1 MQQQLFLY
9 KKSPISYYRFG
20 KGKKVLVAFHG
31 YNQTGNDFGYFEDV
45 LEDYFTIIAI
55 DFFWH
60 GKSEW
65 REEMDFT
72 ESDMKEIVL
81 EIAKQEHLVARKFSV
96 CSFSMGARMA
106 RALVRKFPDRI
117 EYLILLSPPTFGFNR
132 FLNFT
137 TGNYFGLRIFR
148 YFVNHHQV
156 LLNWVKFLNRI
167 KILNR
172 SVYLFSSK
180 FIGQPKRLEKV
191 YKTWYSQRKLRT
203 NFNMFFR
210 LIEEHSINVIL
221 VVGNNDYITP
231 PQKMIAYIRKLSNRQ
246 IFIVRKKHELATPET
261 KQIFL
266 NLFSLK

>member
-45 LEDYFTIIAI
+45 LENYFTIIAI